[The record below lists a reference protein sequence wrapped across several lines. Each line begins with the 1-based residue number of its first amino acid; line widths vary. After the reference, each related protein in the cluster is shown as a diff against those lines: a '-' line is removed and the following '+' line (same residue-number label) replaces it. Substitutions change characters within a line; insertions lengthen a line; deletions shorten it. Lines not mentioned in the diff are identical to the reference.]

1 MFIFGIIRKDFIK
14 KKGSYKLSTFLV
26 VFLGII
32 LLLIFI
38 SMFLFW
44 RLNTR
49 KKNQHEQTK
58 SDLIKEFSPLIVAY
72 VGIFITALP
81 YLVPEEKVPVFFP
94 EYEDKISEIDKLKKD
109 NNELKS
115 TIANQTQ
122 EQTKLSKKNK
132 VLEEKNYAELTKV
145 SLVVDGLA
153 MEAGNNVVADVNDIL
168 YFNEDVLKNFVE
180 QEISYNEEDKTIYI
194 GKKSDQKITKQKIS
208 EQYSILYGGENYT
221 SLKDVDEEYHVGGE
235 TIADGFIFKEY
246 SWSERIALLN
256 TNNKFTKVEFDV
268 GRIDEST
275 SSLENGKMKIEFN
288 GEKKH
293 QENIRADI
301 TSQHYEYDITNV
313 KTLKLSLA
321 DSGSS
326 FGFYNIVFTK

>member
-1 MFIFGIIRKDFIK
+1 M
-14 KKGSYKLSTFLV
+14 STFLV

-49 KKNQHEQTK
+49 KKNQQEQTK

-72 VGIFITALP
+72 VGIIITALP
-81 YLVPEEKVPVFFP
+81 YVIPEERVPVFFP
-94 EYEDKISEIDKLKKD
+94 EYEDKISEIDKLKKE
-109 NNELKS
+109 NSELKS

-122 EQTKLSKKNK
+122 EQNKLSKKNK
-132 VLEEKNYAELTKV
+132 DLEEKNYAELNKV

-153 MEAGNNVVADVNDIL
+153 IEDGNNVVADVNDSF
-168 YFNEDVLKNFVE
+168 YYNEDVLKNFVD
-180 QEISYNEEDKTIYI
+180 QEINYNNEDKTIYI
-194 GKKSDQKITKQKIS
+194 GKKSEQKITKQKLS
-208 EQYSILYGGENYT
+208 EQYSILHGGENYK
-221 SLKDVDEEYHVGGE
+221 SLNDTEEEYHVGGE
-235 TIADGFIFKEY
+235 IIEDGFIFSGS
-246 SWSERIALLN
+246 SWRESVALLN
-256 TNNKFTKVEFDV
+256 TNNKFTKVAFDV

-275 SSLENGKMKIEFN
+275 NSLQNGKMKIEFN

-313 KTLKLSLA
+313 KTLKISLT
-321 DSGSS
+321 DSDSE

>member
-1 MFIFGIIRKDFIK
+1 M
-14 KKGSYKLSTFLV
+14 STFLV

-49 KKNQHEQTK
+49 KKNQHEQTE

-94 EYEDKISEIDKLKKD
+94 EYEDKISEIDELKKE
-109 NNELKS
+109 NSELKS
-115 TIANQTQ
+115 VIADQTQ
-122 EQTKLSKKNK
+122 EKTKLSKKNK
-132 VLEEKNYAELTKV
+132 DLEEKNYAELTKA

-153 MEAGNNVVADVNDIL
+153 IEDGNNVVADVNDTF
-168 YFNEDVLKNFVE
+168 YYNEDVLKNFVD
-180 QEISYNEEDKTIYI
+180 QEINYNDEDKTIYI
-194 GKKSDQKITKQKIS
+194 GKKSDQKITKQKLS
-208 EQYSILYGGENYT
+208 EQYGILYGGKDYK
-221 SLKDVDEEYHVGGE
+221 SLKDVEDDYYVGGE
-235 TIADGFIFKEY
+235 NIEGGFVINGSTWRENF
-246 SWSERIALLN
+246 ALLN
-256 TNNKFTKVEFDV
+256 TNNKFIKVEFDV
-268 GRIDEST
+268 GRTDEPSN
-275 SSLENGKMKIEFN
+275 SLENGKMKIEFN

-293 QENIRADI
+293 QESIRADI
-301 TSQHYEYDITNV
+301 TTQHYEYDITNV
-313 KTLKLSLA
+313 ETLKIALA
-321 DSGSS
+321 DSNST